1 MLTVSVSFAYQKT
14 SSKVNSYNVK
24 FQYTTKLDVPKSE
37 NAILKI
43 PLQHYIC
50 FYWLNKSI
58 TSAYDDS
65 MIILKIEYEVGFH
78 SRNSVIYDRHQ
89 SMYEKENRTSFSLIY
104 PEFIPPRIMLKI
116 GVVTPSNSYITGN
129 KVSYSW
135 NILFQ
140 KQVPD
145 LHPTIFYWPFF
156 QLGDFRWSIKNLAF
170 GLNDVSKGGAD
181 RTQKLATNTALSQIG
196 GKVLSKPLK
205 SAFPGCNPTS

>member
-58 TSAYDDS
+58 TSAYDDD

-89 SMYEKENRTSFSLIY
+89 PMYEEENRTSFSLIY
-104 PEFIPPRIMLKI
+104 PEFIPPRTMLKI

-135 NILFQ
+135 NIYYSKNRFLFTSHNI
-140 KQVPD
+140 
-145 LHPTIFYWPFF
+145 LLTLFSA
-156 QLGDFRWSIKNLAF
+156 RWL
-170 GLNDVSKGGAD
+170 
-181 RTQKLATNTALSQIG
+181 
-196 GKVLSKPLK
+196 
-205 SAFPGCNPTS
+205 

>member
-78 SRNSVIYDRHQ
+78 SRYSVIYDRHQ
-89 SMYEKENRTSFSLIY
+89 PMYEEENRTSFSLIY

-140 KQVPD
+140 KTGFWFTS
-145 LHPTIFYWPFF
+145 HNIFLTLFSA
-156 QLGDFRWSIKNLAF
+156 RWL
-170 GLNDVSKGGAD
+170 
-181 RTQKLATNTALSQIG
+181 
-196 GKVLSKPLK
+196 
-205 SAFPGCNPTS
+205 

>member
-89 SMYEKENRTSFSLIY
+89 SMYEEENRTSFSLIY

-140 KQVPD
+140 KTGFWFTSHNI
-145 LHPTIFYWPFF
+145 LLTLF
-156 QLGDFRWSIKNLAF
+156 QLGDFRWS
-170 GLNDVSKGGAD
+170 SKKACIRIEWCLLRGSRQD
-181 RTQKLATNTALSQIG
+181 TEIG
-196 GKVLSKPLK
+196 
-205 SAFPGCNPTS
+205 